1 VATRFSPSSAP
12 VWLPLILT
20 TSLTGI
26 GLNPTPSQA
35 QSLIPAND
43 GTGTQI
49 IPDGDRLDID
59 GGRLSGDG
67 QNLFHSFDRFD
78 LNSGETA
85 NFLTSPDIQNVLG
98 RIGGETSQI
107 NGLLQLTGSRAN
119 LYLLNPAGILFGANA
134 QLNLPA
140 SFFATSA
147 AAITFNNGIFNLL
160 DTPDYQTLTGTPTGF
175 QFNGGGAITSLAPL
189 QVPDTLALLGGEVN
203 ASSDLS
209 AGQVLIQAIPGEAT
223 LRISQPGFVL
233 SLDLSGPPERVT
245 DFPELLTGPEREGG
259 NDRTLDTSGDVPRI
273 QSGNINS
280 GNVNIGNVNL
290 QPPSGETRQEVVIE
304 AGGTL
309 NTGNINSSSGSGG
322 GAIRLQGNGNLT
334 TGSLFSGGGAIAL
347 NSATGSIQAGN
358 ISATSVSGGDISLNA
373 GQNIRTGSLDS
384 EGLGGAGGNITSRA
398 GGNAEI
404 LSVDGRGTT
413 SGGDLNL
420 RQSRLRVPG
429 TVSSGLVVDED
440 LSLATSDG
448 GTIQVELTEFGVP
461 FTVGNP
467 SISGSSGSL
476 STESDRLD
484 APATSIPGTLSQGTI
499 TLISPEA
506 PPEPPPQPEETEASE
521 DIERLQR
528 IPGQQ
533 MVQVRRFETPLNSEI
548 RYTNDFSNYL
558 NLDPTV
564 PVSLDDSRALL
575 TDITAETGQKP
586 ALIYLQFLP
595 SVPLDRSQKSLKQ
608 IGSGLLQIETDP
620 LNDGLELLV
629 VTAEGE
635 PVRVVLN
642 DVTRSQVMEAAFEL
656 RSNLTNPRLRRS
668 DRYLQA
674 SQQLYDILIRPL
686 QPTFQAREVT
696 NLTFISD
703 EGLRTLPLGALH
715 DGERFLI
722 EQYNIGLI
730 PSLSLTDTRRGNIQ
744 NTQILAMGAS
754 IFPFNDNLSPLPAVS
769 TELNTISQQLW
780 PGVSFL
786 NEDFTIENLRRQRQQ
801 TPFGI
806 IHLATH
812 GEFIDGDASNS
823 YIQLWDERLNLNEIR
838 RLNLNRPPVE
848 LLVLSACRTAVG
860 STEAELGFA
869 GLAVAS
875 GAKSA
880 LGSLWYV
887 SDDGTLGL
895 MTEFYTQLR
904 QAPTR
909 SEAIRQAQIALL
921 NGDVRVENGQ
931 LITSELTFPL
941 PRELAEQIPDRDFSH
956 PYFWSAFSLV
966 GNPW

>member
-1 VATRFSPSSAP
+1 MATRFSPSSALI
-12 VWLPLILT
+12 WLPIVLT
-20 TSLTGI
+20 SSLAGI
-26 GLNPTPSQA
+26 GLNPTPSPA
-35 QSLIPAND
+35 QTLIPADD

-78 LNSGETA
+78 LNNGETA
-85 NFLTSPDIQNVLG
+85 NFLTSPEIQNVLG

-107 NGLLQLTGSRAN
+107 NGLLQLTGSSAN

-147 AAITFNNGIFNLL
+147 TAVTFNNGIFDLL
-160 DTPDYQTLTGTPTGF
+160 DSPDYQTLTGTPTGF

-203 ASSDLS
+203 ASGDLS

-233 SLDLSGPPERVT
+233 SLDLSDTPERIT
-245 DFPELLTGPEREGG
+245 DFPELLTGQDSDGG
-259 NDRTLDTSGDVPRI
+259 DRTLDTSGDVPRI
-273 QSGNINS
+273 QSGNVNT
-280 GNVNIGNVNL
+280 GNINL
-290 QPPSGETRQEVVIE
+290 QPPSGENRQGVVIN

-309 NTGNINSSSGSGG
+309 NTGNINSSSGDGG
-322 GAIRLQGNGNLT
+322 GAIGLQSEGSLT
-334 TGSLFSGGGAIAL
+334 TESLFSGGGAIAL
-347 NSATGSIQAGN
+347 NSASGSIEAGN
-358 ISATSVSGGDISLNA
+358 ISATSISGGDISLNA
-373 GQNIRTGSLDS
+373 AENIRTGSLDS
-384 EGLGGAGGNITSRA
+384 EGLGGAGGNITSNA

-404 LSVDGRGTT
+404 RSVDGRGTT

-429 TVSSGLVVDED
+429 TVSSGLIVDED
-440 LSLATSDG
+440 LSLATSEG
-448 GTIQVELTEFGVP
+448 GTIQVEVTEFGVP
-461 FTVGNP
+461 FIVGNP
-467 SISGSSGSL
+467 SISGSSASL

-484 APATSIPGTLSQGTI
+484 APAASIPGTLNQGTI

-506 PPEPPPQPEETEASE
+506 PPEPPPQPEETQASE
-521 DIERLQR
+521 DIERLQQ
-528 IPGQQ
+528 IPGPGLAQ
-533 MVQVRRFETPLNSEI
+533 VQGFEAPLNSEI
-548 RYTNDFSNYL
+548 RYTNDFRNYL
-558 NLDPTV
+558 DLAPTV

-575 TDITAETGQKP
+575 TDIEAETGQKP

-595 SVPLDRSQKSLKQ
+595 SVQLDRSQKSLKQ
-608 IGSGLLQIETDP
+608 IGSGLLQIETNP

-786 NEDFTIENLRRQRQQ
+786 NEDFTVDTLRRQRQQ

-860 STEAELGFA
+860 SAEAELGFA

>member
-1 VATRFSPSSAP
+1 MATCFSPTSAP
-12 VWLPLILT
+12 AKLSIVLT
-20 TSLTGI
+20 TSLAGI
-26 GLNPTPSQA
+26 CFTLNPGQA
-35 QSLIPAND
+35 QTLIPADD

-49 IPDGDRLDID
+49 IPNGDRLDIE
-59 GGRLSGDG
+59 GGSLSGDG

-78 LNSGETA
+78 LNNGETA
-85 NFLTSPDIQNVLG
+85 NFLTSPEIQNVLG
-98 RIGGETSQI
+98 RIRGDASQI
-107 NGLLQLTGSRAN
+107 NGLLQLTGSNAN
-119 LYLLNPAGILFGANA
+119 LYLLNPAGIIFGANA

-140 SFFATSA
+140 SLFATSA
-147 AAITFNNGIFNLL
+147 TAIRFNNGIFNLL
-160 DTPDYQTLTGTPTGF
+160 DTPDYQTLTGAPTGF

-203 ASSDLS
+203 ASGDLS

-233 SLDLSGPPERVT
+233 SLDLSDTPERIT
-245 DFPELLTGPEREGG
+245 DFPELLTGPDRDGG
-259 NDRTLDTSGDVPRI
+259 DRTLDTSGDVPRI
-273 QSGNINS
+273 QSGN
-280 GNVNIGNVNL
+280 VNIGNINL
-290 QPPSGETRQEVVIE
+290 QPPVADNRQGVVIE

-309 NTGNINSSSGSGG
+309 STGNINSSSGDSG
-322 GAIRLQGNGNLT
+322 GAIRLQGEGTVT
-334 TGSLFSGGGAIAL
+334 TESLFSGGGAIVL
-347 NSATGSIQAGN
+347 NSAAGSIQTGN
-358 ISATSVSGGDISLNA
+358 ISATSISGGDITLNA
-373 GQNIRTGSLDS
+373 AEEIRSESLDS
-384 EGLGGAGGNITSRA
+384 EGLGGAAGDITTVA
-398 GGNAEI
+398 GGEAEI
-404 LSVDGRGTT
+404 LSVDSRGTT
-413 SGGDLNL
+413 SGGNLNL

-429 TVSSGLVVDED
+429 TVASGLILDED

-467 SISGSSGSL
+467 SISGSAGSL
-476 STESDRLD
+476 SAGGDRLE
-484 APATSIPGTLSQGTI
+484 APFVSPPGRFNQGAITI
-499 TLISPEA
+499 ISPEM
-506 PPEPPPQPEETEASE
+506 PSENSQSPLNEIEASE

-528 IPGQQ
+528 IPGTE
-533 MVQVRRFETPLNSEI
+533 MAQVEELRSSLNSEI
-548 RYTNDFSNYL
+548 RYTDDFSNYL
-558 NLDPTV
+558 GLEPTV
-564 PVSLDDSRALL
+564 AVSLDDSRALL
-575 TDITAETGQKP
+575 ADIEAETGQKP

-595 SVPLDRSQKSLKQ
+595 SVQLNSSQKQHKQ
-608 IGSGLLQIETDP
+608 GGSGLLQIDQDP
-620 LNDGLELLV
+620 LNDGLEMLV
-629 VTAEGE
+629 VTADAE
-635 PVRVVLN
+635 PVRVVLD
-642 DVTRSQVMEAAFEL
+642 DVTRSQVMDAAFEL

-686 QPTFQAREVT
+686 QPTFEAREVT

-715 DGERFLI
+715 DGETFLI

-744 NTQILAMGAS
+744 NSRVLAMGAS

-786 NEDFTIENLRRQRQQ
+786 NEDFTVDNLRRQREQ

-823 YIQLWDERLNLNEIR
+823 YIQLWDERLNLEEIR

-860 STEAELGFA
+860 SAEAELGFA

-895 MTEFYTQLR
+895 MTEFYSQLH

-941 PRELAEQIPDRDFSH
+941 PPELAEQIPDRDFSH

>member
-1 VATRFSPSSAP
+1 MN
-12 VWLPLILT
+12 
-20 TSLTGI
+20 
-26 GLNPTPSQA
+26 LNPKPSQA
-35 QSLIPAND
+35 QTLIPSND

-85 NFLTSPDIQNVLG
+85 NFLTSPEIQNVLG

-107 NGLLQLTGSRAN
+107 NGLLQLTGSSAN

-147 AAITFNNGIFNLL
+147 TAVTFNNGIFNLL
-160 DTPDYQTLTGTPTGF
+160 DSPDYQTLTGAPTGF

-203 ASSDLS
+203 ASGDLS

-233 SLDLSGPPERVT
+233 SLDLSDTPERIS
-245 DFPELLTGPEREGG
+245 DFPELLTGPDRDGG
-259 NDRTLDTSGDVPRI
+259 ERTLDTSGDVPRI
-273 QSGNINS
+273 QSGN
-280 GNVNIGNVNL
+280 VNIGNINL
-290 QPPSGETRQEVVIE
+290 QPPAGDNRQGVVIE

-309 NTGNINSSSGSGG
+309 NTGNINSSSGDSG
-322 GAIRLQGNGNLT
+322 GAIRLQSEGTLT
-334 TGSLFSGGGAIAL
+334 TESLFSGGGAIAL
-347 NSATGSIQAGN
+347 NSATGSIQSGN
-358 ISATSVSGGDISLNA
+358 ISATSVEGGEINLNA
-373 GQNIRTGSLDS
+373 AEEIRTGSLDS
-384 EGLGGAGGNITSRA
+384 EGLGGAGGNITSIA
-398 GGNAEI
+398 GGDAEI
-404 LSVDGRGTT
+404 LSVDGRGT
-413 SGGDLNL
+413 SDGGNLNL

-429 TVSSGLVVDED
+429 TVSSGLIVDED

-467 SISGSSGSL
+467 SLSGSSGSL
-476 STESDRLD
+476 STERDRLD

-499 TLISPEA
+499 SLISPEA
-506 PPEPPPQPEETEASE
+506 PPEPPPQPEEIEASD
-521 DIERLQR
+521 DIERLQQ
-528 IPGQQ
+528 IPGQDLAQ
-533 MVQVRRFETPLNSEI
+533 VQGLETPLNSEI
-548 RYTNDFSNYL
+548 RYTNDFSNYFDL
-558 NLDPTV
+558 EPTV
-564 PVSLDDSRALL
+564 AVSLDDSRALL
-575 TDITAETGQKP
+575 ADIEAETGQKP

-595 SVPLDRSQKSLKQ
+595 SVQLDRSQKNLKQ
-608 IGSGLLQIETDP
+608 IGAGLLQIEDDP

-629 VTAEGE
+629 VTADAE
-635 PVRVVLN
+635 PVRVTLN
-642 DVTRSQVMEAAFEL
+642 DVTRSQVIEAAFEL

-686 QPTFQAREVT
+686 QPSFEAQEIT

-715 DGERFLI
+715 DGETFLI

-744 NTQILAMGAS
+744 NSRVLAMGAS

-786 NEDFTIENLRRQRQQ
+786 NQDFTVDNLRRQREQ

-812 GEFIDGDASNS
+812 GEFIDGDVSNS
-823 YIQLWDERLNLNEIR
+823 YIQLWDERLNLGEIR

-860 STEAELGFA
+860 STDAELGFA

-895 MTEFYTQLR
+895 MTEFYNQLH

-921 NGDVRVENGQ
+921 NGDVRVEDGQ
-931 LITSELTFPL
+931 LITSELTFRL
-941 PRELAEQIPDRDFSH
+941 PPELAEQIPDRDFSH

>member
-1 VATRFSPSSAP
+1 MATCFSPSSAP
-12 VWLPLILT
+12 VWLQIVLT
-20 TSLTGI
+20 TSLI
-26 GLNPTPSQA
+26 GLNLNPNPSQA
-35 QSLIPAND
+35 QTLIPAND

-49 IPDGDRLDID
+49 IRDGDRHDID
-59 GGRLSGDG
+59 GGSLSGDG

-85 NFLTSPDIQNVLG
+85 NFLTSPEIQNVLG

-134 QLNLPA
+134 QLNLP
-140 SFFATSA
+140 SSLFATSA
-147 AAITFNNGIFNLL
+147 AAVTFNNGIFNLL
-160 DTPDYQTLTGTPTGF
+160 DTPDYQTLTGAPTGF
-175 QFNGGGAITSLAPL
+175 QFNGGGAMTSLAPL

-203 ASSDLS
+203 ASGDLS

-233 SLDLSGPPERVT
+233 SLDLSGTPESLT
-245 DFPELLTGPEREGG
+245 DFPELLTGSDREGG
-259 NDRTLDTSGDVPRI
+259 EDRTLDTSGDVPRI
-273 QSGNINS
+273 QSGN
-280 GNVNIGNVNL
+280 VNISNINL
-290 QPPSGETRQEVVIE
+290 QPPSGENRQGVVID

-309 NTGNINSSSGSGG
+309 STGNINSSSGDGG
-322 GAIRLQGNGNLT
+322 GAIRLQSDGTLT
-334 TGSLFSGGGAIAL
+334 TESLFSGGGEISL
-347 NSATGSIQAGN
+347 NSASGSIQAGN

-373 GQNIRTGSLDS
+373 AEDIRTGSLDS
-384 EGLGGAGGNITSRA
+384 EGLGGAGGNISSRA
-398 GGNAEI
+398 GGEAEI

-429 TVSSGLVVDED
+429 TVSSGLIIDED

-461 FTVGNP
+461 FEVGNP
-467 SISGSSGSL
+467 SVSGSSSSL

-484 APATSIPGTLSQGTI
+484 APATSIPGTFSQGTI
-499 TLISPEA
+499 TLTSPEA

-521 DIERLQR
+521 EIERLQR
-528 IPGQQ
+528 IPGQEIAQ
-533 MVQVRRFETPLNSEI
+533 IERFETPLNPEI
-548 RYTNDFSNYL
+548 SYTNDFSNYL
-558 NLDPTV
+558 DLEPTV
-564 PVSLDDSRALL
+564 AVSLDDSRALL
-575 TDITAETGQKP
+575 TDIEAETGQKP

-595 SVPLDRSQKSLKQ
+595 SVQLDRSQKNLKQ

-620 LNDGLELLV
+620 LNDGLEMLV
-629 VTAEGE
+629 VTADGE

-668 DRYLQA
+668 DRYLDA

-686 QPTFQAREVT
+686 QSTFQAREVT

-715 DGERFLI
+715 DGEQFLI

-744 NTQILAMGAS
+744 NTQVLAMGAS

-769 TELNTISQQLW
+769 TELDTISQQLW

-941 PRELAEQIPDRDFSH
+941 PGELAEQIPDRDFSH